1 MRIGFRFYVIFND
14 AVICLGYLVS
24 VIDEY
29 DVWAERYGQD
39 QTELLVHRQIIENN
53 TLHST

>member
-14 AVICLGYLVS
+14 AVVCLGYLAS

-29 DVWAERYGQD
+29 DEWVERYGQS
-39 QTELLVHRQIIENN
+39 QTEVLVHKHIIE
-53 TLHST
+53 TK